1 MNVIISG
8 IQSVY
13 EDVYLLVFQGISKKK
28 KDSSATKEHMK

>member
-28 KDSSATKEHMK
+28 KIVLQQKSI

>member
-28 KDSSATKEHMK
+28 KIVLQQKSL